1 MPILKHRVQTCLGSL
16 LLSVAACAL
25 APAASAQAPVVPAVE
40 YLDRGAVAV
49 AADNG
54 VLVSWRA
61 LADDPKGLGFNVYRD
76 GRKLNSSPVRT
87 SSNFFDAQGAVTAQY
102 EVRAIRNG
110 KEDAGSKALA
120 INSYLS
126 IPLNKPAGGTTPD
139 GQTYEY
145 AANDASV
152 GDLDGDGRYE
162 IILKWDPTNSKDN
175 AFGGY
180 TGPTLLDAYTLEG
193 KQLWRINLGTNIRSG
208 AHYTQFMVAD
218 FDGDGK
224 AEIAVKTA
232 DGTVDGQ
239 GKVIGDPNANWVSTA
254 GELEQGDRTGSR
266 RTDDGRLMAQFEGR
280 IVTGPEYLSVFNG
293 LTGAVIDTVDYI
305 PQRHPD
311 THSPTP
317 DQMKALW
324 GDGYANRSDRY
335 LAGVARLDGE
345 HPSLVFARGYYA
357 RSVIAA
363 FDLKN
368 GKIVHRWTFDSSA
381 PGVPA
386 GYAGQGNHQLSVAD
400 VDHDGRDEIVY
411 GSMAIDDNGAPLWT
425 ARLGHGDALHVSDL
439 DPTRPGLERFGVHE
453 SMRDSGNRGAV
464 MLDAATGEVLWA
476 TSAEKD
482 TGRGVTA
489 DIDPRYVGAEAW
501 ASNSGNLYN
510 ARGRVISDKRPRQMN
525 FAIWWDGDLLREIL
539 DGNKIYKW
547 DWEAGESRVILDAKG
562 ASSNN
567 GSKSTPTLQA
577 DLFGDWREE
586 VILRAEDNTSLRIY
600 STNIPTTY
608 RFTTLM
614 HDPQYRAAVAWQNTA
629 YNQPPH
635 PSFYLG
641 EGMSPAP
648 EPRVRIIKP

>member
-1 MPILKHRVQTCLGSL
+1 MPILKHSSRLRLNGWLVGA
-16 LLSVAACAL
+16 AACAL
-25 APAASAQAPVVPAVE
+25 ASATSAQTVPAVE
-40 YLDRGAVAV
+40 FLDRGAVAV
-49 AADNG
+49 TADSG

-61 LADDPKGLGFNVYRD
+61 LADDPSGLGFNIYRN
-76 GRKLNSSPVRT
+76 GQKLNAAPVKT
-87 SSNFFDAQGAVTAQY
+87 SSNFLDAQGVAGASY

-110 KEDAGSKALA
+110 KEDAGHKALN
-120 INSYLS
+120 ISDYLN
-126 IPLNKPAGGTTPD
+126 IPLNKPAGGTTP
-139 GQTYEY
+139 GGETYEY
-145 AANDASV
+145 TANDASV

-162 IILKWDPTNSKDN
+162 IILKWDPTNAKDN

-232 DGTVDGQ
+232 DGTIDGQ
-239 GKVIGDPNANWVSTA
+239 GKVIGDPNANWVSPA
-254 GELEQGDRTGSR
+254 GEIEQNDRTGSR
-266 RTDDGRLMAQFEGR
+266 RTDDGKLMAQLEGR
-280 IVTGPEYLSVFNG
+280 IVTGPEYLSVFDG

-311 THSPTP
+311 THSPTV
-317 DQMKALW
+317 DQMKELW

-345 HPSLVFARGYYA
+345 HPSFVFARGYYA

-363 FDLKN
+363 FDLKD
-368 GKIVHRWTFDSSA
+368 GKIVHRWTFDSRA
-381 PGVPA
+381 APA

-400 VDHDGRDEIVY
+400 VDNDGRDEIIY
-411 GSMAIDDNGAPLWT
+411 GSMAIDDNGQPLWT
-425 ARLGHGDALHVSDL
+425 ARLGHGDAMHVGDL

-464 MLDAATGEVLWA
+464 MLDAGTGEILWSTA
-476 TSAEKD
+476 ADKD
-482 TGRGVTA
+482 TGRGVAA

-501 ASNSGNLYN
+501 ASNSGKLYN
-510 ARGRVISDKRPRQMN
+510 ARGRVISDSRPRQMN

-547 DWEAGESRVILDAKG
+547 DWQAGESRVILDAKG

-567 GSKSTPTLQA
+567 GSKANPTLQA

-586 VILRAEDNTSLRIY
+586 VILRADDSSALRVY
-600 STNIPTTY
+600 STNIPTQY
-608 RFTTLM
+608 RITTLM
-614 HDPQYRAAVAWQNTA
+614 HDPQYRSAVAWQNTA

-641 EGMSPAP
+641 EGMSPPP
-648 EPRVRIIKP
+648 EPRVRIVKP